1 VKEVKVMFLEY
12 ISHLKEKGMAENTIT
27 SYINDLNYFF
37 NDMNIQKDEY
47 VTAVDIRK
55 WINRMVNPIHTK
67 PLATA
72 TINRR
77 LNSLRSYYSWSIKN
91 KKITYNPMLEIQ
103 DLKSVDEDSEKIMWL
118 TEEEFE
124 DLLHLL
130 RKKPVKSKGINPE
143 EKYRRD
149 RAIIYLLTYTGLRVN
164 ELANLKLTDLDLE
177 LKRIRIV
184 GKGMK
189 IRTIPISNTLFI
201 EIQDWLKFRAEIVN
215 HKPYVAD
222 SPYVFYSQRSP
233 KFTVRGIQTMIE
245 SYSLPN
251 KRLTPHMFRH
261 TFCKWMLKATHNDI
275 EKVRRL
281 AGHSNIGTTSRYL
294 KDSYSDLADAV
305 DALPKI

>member
-1 VKEVKVMFLEY
+1 MFLEY

-77 LNSLRSYYSWSIKN
+77 LNSLRSYYSWAIKN

-124 DLLHLL
+124 DLLHLV
-130 RKKPVKSKGINPE
+130 RKKPVKSKGVNRE

-189 IRTIPISNTLFI
+189 IRTIPISNTLFT
-201 EIQDWLKFRAEIVN
+201 EIQDWLKFRAEMAN

-281 AGHSNIGTTSRYL
+281 AGHSNIATTSRYL